1 MKKFL
6 VITVLSMFP
15 VVSYAQYYG
24 GYYNAGYYNTGS
36 YSGSYN
42 TGNYAG
48 VGQTTANYGNANSAA
63 QPVANN
69 NYVPGTNYYAPHK
82 VQPKKQREIGQ
93 ISVGA
98 DYVLGYSSYKTV
110 DFVVDAALTDGKDYV
125 SDTKDL
131 DRSFNSL
138 SLNIGWRPLRYIGL
152 EAFYQTSLDDN
163 KVTYTESYSHYP
175 EFARGEYTV
184 SYKVYGLDLLGY
196 IPINDN
202 IDFIASV
209 GVGKYDAEAKVKVMA
224 YEDTS
229 HNNLR
234 STSEKFTDSKWAWRV
249 GGGAEIWL
257 SKHLAFRIMGR
268 WTKIDGDFM
277 KYITEIN
284 FGVRYHF

>member
-1 MKKFL
+1 MKRFL
-6 VITVLSMFP
+6 VITALIMFP
-15 VVSYAQYYG
+15 LVSHAQYYG
-24 GYYNAGYYNTGS
+24 DYYNTGYYNTGN
-36 YSGSYN
+36 YNGSYN
-42 TGNYAG
+42 TGNYG
-48 VGQTTANYGNANSAA
+48 STSQPSANYNNSATSQSA
-63 QPVANN
+63 TTN
-69 NYVPGTNYYAPHK
+69 NYFPGTNYYAPHK
-82 VQPKKQREIGQ
+82 IQPKKQREIGQ

-110 DFVVDAALTDGKDYV
+110 DFVVDAALTDGQNYV

-131 DRSFNSL
+131 DRSFSSL
-138 SLNIGWRPLRYIGL
+138 SLNIGWRPLRYIGI

-175 EFARGEYTV
+175 EFARGEYTT

-196 IPINDN
+196 VPINDY
-202 IDFIASV
+202 IDFIASI
-209 GVGKYDAEAKVKVMA
+209 GVGKYDAEAKVKVTA

-229 HNNLR
+229 YNNLR
-234 STSEKFTDSKWAWRV
+234 SSSKTFSDSKWAWRV

-257 SKHLAFRIMGR
+257 SKHLTFRIMGR